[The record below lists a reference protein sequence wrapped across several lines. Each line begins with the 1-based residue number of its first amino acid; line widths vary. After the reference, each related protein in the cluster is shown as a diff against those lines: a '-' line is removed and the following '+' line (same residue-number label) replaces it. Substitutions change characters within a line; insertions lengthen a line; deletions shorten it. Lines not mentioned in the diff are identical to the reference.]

1 MIVREARAD
10 DAPAV
15 AALVRALGYTADDGE
30 VAERLSWFAA
40 SVDDVVQVSAVDGE
54 LVGFVTVS
62 CTRSLVDPQWF
73 GRITAL
79 SVAADH
85 RRGGV
90 GRRLVAAA
98 EAWAAA
104 HGSTLVQVNSG
115 RRPERAA
122 AHEFYPALG
131 YRDQHDHHVLYEK
144 HLNA

>member
-1 MIVREARAD
+1 MTIREATAA
-10 DAPAV
+10 DAP
-15 AALVRALGYTADDGE
+15 
-30 VAERLSWFAA
+30 
-40 SVDDVVQVSAVDGE
+40 VSR
-54 LVGFVTVS
+54 
-62 CTRSLVDPQWF
+62 TRSLVDPEWF

-98 EAWAAA
+98 EAWVAD

-144 HLNA
+144 RLDA